1 MSLDVAVFHFLN
13 YDLGWD
19 ALAPIMKTLSNFKA
33 FLPIVVIAVIWMVWR
48 GGWKGRMTVLAL
60 LIVIPLSDQ
69 VSVKLVKPVFY
80 RARPCWPASGLVN
93 VKTHGAYCP
102 HNASFPSTHA
112 ANTAAATAILV
123 GSYPPLAL
131 PMSILVVLVGWSRIY
146 LGVHYPLDVLG
157 GWVFGGI
164 LGGGAAWALRRW
176 GSARRAPPQTEGR

>member
-176 GSARRAPPQTEGR
+176 GSSRRAPPQTEGR